1 MADQC
6 ARILPAAA
14 EGLNLGIEPVHPFG
28 HRQLQPALPS
38 LSKRNGKVLAH
49 PVDRKA
55 EVELASRH
63 RRPAVV
69 HLPALADTLIDNVN
83 GITVDRN
90 GTVTRFGALV
100 IGDDGRVVQLV
111 EPGES
116 APRTEFREN
125 MRGRTVI
132 PGLIDAHMHVMALGL
147 AQLVVDLSDTR
158 SLAEAQAKI
167 RAFAEANPERP
178 WIVGRGWNQELWGLG
193 RFPTATELDA
203 AVSDRPVWLQ
213 RVDGHAGWANTR
225 ALQSAGVTASTADP
239 AGGRIERIS
248 GSRDPAGVLVD
259 AAMALVDEKVPPP
272 RASDRDLALHEAQE
286 LLVARGVTAAA
297 DMGTS
302 LEDWMTFRRAGDAG
316 RLRIRIMAYAS
327 NVEAMSLIGG
337 SGPTPWLYDDRLRM
351 GGIKLYLDGA
361 LGSRGALL
369 KRPYADDPDNRGL
382 ALLNGT
388 QLRNLM
394 SRAAMEDYQVA
405 IHAIGDAANAEAL
418 SAIEELSADFTGD
431 RRWRIEHAQVI
442 DPADIARFGRHGVIA
457 SMQPVHQ
464 TSDRLMAEARLGPGR
479 LAGAYAWRSVR
490 AAGAP
495 LAFGSDAP
503 VEAPDPFAGMAAA
516 ISREDAQGQPPGGWH
531 PEETVS
537 IEQALAAY
545 TAGAAYAGFAEGRF
559 GRLVVGEQADFVVLD
574 ADPLEADAS
583 ELRGIRVLETW
594 IGGRR
599 VYGGSSRSADR
610 PPDAPGR

>member
-1 MADQC
+1 M
-6 ARILPAAA
+6 RILW
-14 EGLNLGIEPVHPFG
+14 
-28 HRQLQPALPS
+28 AL
-38 LSKRNGKVLAH
+38 LALF
-49 PVDRKA
+49 PT
-55 EVELASRH
+55 
-63 RRPAVV
+63 
-69 HLPALADTLIDNVN
+69 PALADTLIDNVN

-167 RAFAEANPERP
+167 RAFTEANPERP

-490 AAGAP
+490 ATGAP

-503 VEAPDPFAGMAAA
+503 VEAPDPFAGLAAA
-516 ISREDAQGQPPGGWH
+516 ISGEDAERQPPGGWH

-545 TAGAAYAGFAEGRF
+545 TAGAAYAGFAEGQF
-559 GRLVVGEQADFVVLD
+559 GRLAVGEQADFVVLD

-610 PPDAPGR
+610 PADAPGR

>member
-1 MADQC
+1 M
-6 ARILPAAA
+6 RILW
-14 EGLNLGIEPVHPFG
+14 
-28 HRQLQPALPS
+28 AL
-38 LSKRNGKVLAH
+38 LALF
-49 PVDRKA
+49 PT
-55 EVELASRH
+55 
-63 RRPAVV
+63 
-69 HLPALADTLIDNVN
+69 PALADTLIDNVN

-490 AAGAP
+490 ATGAP
-495 LAFGSDAP
+495 LVFGSDAP
-503 VEAPDPFAGMAAA
+503 VEAPDPFAGLAAA
-516 ISREDAQGQPPGGWH
+516 IGREDAERQPPGGWH

-545 TAGAAYAGFAEGRF
+545 TAGAAYAGFAEGQF
-559 GRLVVGEQADFVVLD
+559 GRLAVGEQADFVVLD

-610 PPDAPGR
+610 PADAPGR

>member
-1 MADQC
+1 M
-6 ARILPAAA
+6 RILW
-14 EGLNLGIEPVHPFG
+14 
-28 HRQLQPALPS
+28 AL
-38 LSKRNGKVLAH
+38 LALF
-49 PVDRKA
+49 PT
-55 EVELASRH
+55 
-63 RRPAVV
+63 
-69 HLPALADTLIDNVN
+69 PALADTLIDNVN

-167 RAFAEANPERP
+167 RAFTEANPERP

-302 LEDWMTFRRAGDAG
+302 LEDWMAFRRAGDAG

-490 AAGAP
+490 ATGAP

-503 VEAPDPFAGMAAA
+503 VEAPDPFAGLAAA
-516 ISREDAQGQPPGGWH
+516 ISGEDAERQPPGGWH

-545 TAGAAYAGFAEGRF
+545 TAGAAYAGFAEGQF
-559 GRLVVGEQADFVVLD
+559 GRLAVGEQADFVVLD

-610 PPDAPGR
+610 PADAPGR